1 MLQIYIGLWLVPI
14 PRWTQLGHGITH
26 CWNSNVRTSDLNSK
40 QHQYHHTFLTYYTLL
55 SFLLYRI
62 LWPFDADQP
71 GNAANVSITH
81 NAGYELYEV
90 RNGLGLRPLH
100 RLGDKAPEGT
110 VEAVRR
116 EIREVL
122 DKARGDDGKIKREN
136 ARKISVKFS
145 EMWDEENGSGWKDLK
160 KIVEGL

>member
-1 MLQIYIGLWLVPI
+1 MCRGSYV
-14 PRWTQLGHGITH
+14 
-26 CWNSNVRTSDLNSK
+26 
-40 QHQYHHTFLTYYTLL
+40 
-55 SFLLYRI
+55 
-62 LWPFDADQP
+62 
-71 GNAANVSITH
+71 
-81 NAGYELYEV
+81 
-90 RNGLGLRPLH
+90 LGLRPLH

-136 ARKISVKFS
+136 AQKISVKFS
-145 EMWDEENGSGWKDLK
+145 EMWDSENGSGWKDLK